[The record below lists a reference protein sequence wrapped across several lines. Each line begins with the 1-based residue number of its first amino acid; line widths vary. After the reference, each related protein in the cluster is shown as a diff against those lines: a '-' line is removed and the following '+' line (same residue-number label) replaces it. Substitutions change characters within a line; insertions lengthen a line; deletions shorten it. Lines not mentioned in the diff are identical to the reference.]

1 MSGIFKFTFSVI
13 FLIVTLFMLVGCK
26 ETDENQDIKDL
37 IKVISDEKLEFKLYY
52 YGKNENV
59 LDLNLHY
66 VHSFEEIV
74 FDDSHKNTFIVI
86 NNLDNNLTF
95 DIEKLSALKTQIEEY
110 NYSFYYFGNTEIEKF
125 YASGL
130 LLHERLDPRALSFGY
145 VREGNRYL
153 NSIGTWDITANEI
166 AKENDI
172 LFLELVL
179 YEIKYQININS
190 LLE

>member
-1 MSGIFKFTFSVI
+1 MFKILKFSLRI
-13 FLIVTLFMLVGCK
+13 LFFFLIILGCAGC
-26 ETDENQDIKDL
+26 TGDIEHNEIEGL
-37 IKVISDEKLEFKLYY
+37 INLLNSGTLEFKLYY
-52 YGKNENV
+52 YGKKENL
-59 LDLNLHY
+59 LDLNLEY
-66 VHSFEEIV
+66 INSFEEII
-74 FDDSHKNTFIVI
+74 FNDTYKNTFILV

-95 DIEKLSALKTQIEEY
+95 EINQLSELKTRIEEY

-130 LLHERLDPRALSFGY
+130 LLQERLDPSALSFGY
-145 VREGNRYL
+145 VREGDRYL

-179 YEIKYQININS
+179 NEIKYQININS
-190 LLE
+190 